1 MMAGPRK
8 AGRTGDR
15 PDFLT
20 AALFVGFGAL
30 GLWAGR
36 DLTMGTA
43 SAMGPGYLPRVIC
56 WLLIIIGVT
65 VGGFGAIRAREDIT
79 KPKLRPLA
87 IILAAV
93 VGFAFVA
100 EFFGFVAAAVWLLLV
115 GSIADRESR
124 LREVI
129 LLTAGLTAFG
139 ALVFIVGL
147 GVQMPIWPSW
157 G

>member
-1 MMAGPRK
+1 MSAPRK
-8 AGRTGDR
+8 AGGTGDR
-15 PDFLT
+15 PDFLA

-36 DLTMGTA
+36 DLTLGTA
-43 SAMGPGYLPRVIC
+43 SSMGPGYLPRIVC

-65 VGGFGAIRAREDIT
+65 VGGIGVFRDRDEIA
-79 KPKLRPLA
+79 KPKIWPLA
-87 IILAAV
+87 IILASV

-100 EFFGFVAAAVWLLLV
+100 EFFGFVAASVWLLLV
-115 GSIADRESR
+115 GSIADRDSK

-147 GVQMPIWPSW
+147 GVQMPIWPF
-157 G
+157 

>member
-1 MMAGPRK
+1 MSAPRK
-8 AGRTGDR
+8 AGGTGDR

-36 DLTMGTA
+36 DLTLGSA
-43 SAMGPGYLPRVIC
+43 SAMGPGYLPRIVC
-56 WLLIIIGVT
+56 WLLIIIGAV
-65 VGGFGAIRAREDIT
+65 VGGLGAFRDREDIA
-79 KPKLRPLA
+79 KPRLRPLV

-100 EFFGFVAAAVWLLLV
+100 EFFGFVTAAVWLLLV
-115 GSIADRESR
+115 GSIADRDSKR
-124 LREVI
+124 REVI

-147 GVQMPIWPSW
+147 GVQMPIWPF
-157 G
+157 